1 MLSRLILPGR
11 EEGEEEVAEMEIRL
25 EINSW
30 TVEEAEALLL
40 FDDAIF
46 LYCLLARLLW
56 ITVLYSRERY
66 VVAARLLSVLQ
77 NHGLLCL

>member
-11 EEGEEEVAEMEIRL
+11 EEGEEVEVEMLIRL

-30 TVEEAEALLL
+30 TVEEFEVLLL

-46 LYCLLARLLW
+46 LFCLLACLL
-56 ITVLYSRERY
+56 VMNYCRP
-66 VVAARLLSVLQ
+66 LLSRALVSAADYY
-77 NHGLLCL
+77 NGFLCLLP